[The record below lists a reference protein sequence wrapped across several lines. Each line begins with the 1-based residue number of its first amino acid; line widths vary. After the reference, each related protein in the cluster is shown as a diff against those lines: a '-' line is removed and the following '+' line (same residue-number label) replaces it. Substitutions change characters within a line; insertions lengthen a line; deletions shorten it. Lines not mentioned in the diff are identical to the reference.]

1 MTLADRHGML
11 PVGTSPEEDNM
22 QIWFKFDAPDDEE
35 PSHTANIFTED
46 DGARVEWWNEDVG
59 LVTTEHHPDTA
70 SAERALESS
79 GYTDFTA

>member
-1 MTLADRHGML
+1 
-11 PVGTSPEEDNM
+11 M
-22 QIWFKFDAPDDEE
+22 QVWFKFDEDHNEE

>member
-1 MTLADRHGML
+1 
-11 PVGTSPEEDNM
+11 M
-22 QIWFKFDAPDDEE
+22 QIWLKFDEEHDED
-35 PSHTANIFTED
+35 PSHAANIFED
-46 DGARVEWWNEDVG
+46 EDGARIEWWNEAVG

>member
-1 MTLADRHGML
+1 
-11 PVGTSPEEDNM
+11 M
-22 QIWFKFDAPDDEE
+22 QIWFKFDEEHDED
-35 PSHTANIFTED
+35 PSHTANIFED
-46 DGARVEWWNEDVG
+46 EDGARIEWWNEAVG